1 MQSLQCLPQGLI
13 HDEHA
18 SNNSPRKCLE
28 GILAT
33 CPYDFSWLLWI
44 WKSRMP
50 RSELF
55 LAGWAPCPIYM
66 HEPSHPTEEFWPFIS
81 ADFPDQSLMPSAT
94 YFHSPFERRQGSWNL
109 KQQIDVAVTSSGWRM
124 RAFLILLTLR
134 WGCINCPPQP
144 FFSLWFLT
152 IFRGFAQ
159 PPSSKAFL
167 PTLCPLVN
175 KSHVMTLNKNYII

>member
-1 MQSLQCLPQGLI
+1 MGAPSLPNSSSGRILGRCQGKQEMQSLQCLPQGLI

-18 SNNSPRKCLE
+18 WNTSPRKCLE

-66 HEPSHPTEEFWPFIS
+66 HEPSHPTEEFWPFAS
-81 ADFPDQSLMPSAT
+81 ADLFRCLPTHSFPDQSLMLSAT
-94 YFHSPFERRQGSWNL
+94 YFHSPFESRQGCWNL
-109 KQQIDVAVTSSGWRM
+109 KQQIDVPVTSSG
-124 RAFLILLTLR
+124 
-134 WGCINCPPQP
+134 
-144 FFSLWFLT
+144 
-152 IFRGFAQ
+152 
-159 PPSSKAFL
+159 
-167 PTLCPLVN
+167 
-175 KSHVMTLNKNYII
+175 